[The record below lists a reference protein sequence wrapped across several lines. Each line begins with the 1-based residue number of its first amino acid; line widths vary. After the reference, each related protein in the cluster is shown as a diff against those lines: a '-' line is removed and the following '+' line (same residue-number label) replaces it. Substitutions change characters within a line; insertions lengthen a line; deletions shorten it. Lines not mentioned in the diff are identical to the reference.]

1 MRAVVLNT
9 FGGPEVLQ
17 LRDIPVPEAGPGQI
31 RVTVHACGTN
41 PVDAGNRRAGTWAG
55 IQPPV
60 ILGYDV
66 AGVVDAVGAGVSGF
80 RPGDEVFYMAD
91 FLHNPYGAY
100 AEYQVVD
107 AAIVAQKPEG
117 LSYVEAAAIPLAAG
131 TAYEVVV
138 RRLGIQ
144 PKEWLLLHGA
154 AGGVGSFAVQI
165 AVARGAR
172 VIAVA
177 SAPRHELL
185 YRLGAAAC
193 IDYATQDVLAVAQQ
207 AANGKLDAVADF
219 VGGDTIARS
228 LAALR
233 PHGRAAGIVSLTG
246 DLDLAFDSNITVHG
260 VLVRPDRTLLQA
272 LKDMIETGALRPI
285 IDEVRPL
292 EDVVAVHQRLDSGHG
307 QGKVIL
313 KVH

>member
-31 RVTVHACGTN
+31 RVAVHACGTN

-66 AGVVDAVGAGVSGF
+66 AGVVDAVGAGVSEI

-91 FLHNPYGAY
+91 FLHNPSGGY

-107 AAIVAQKPEG
+107 AAIVADKPER
-117 LSYVEAAAIPLAAG
+117 LSYIEAAAIPLAAG

-193 IDYATQDVLAVAQQ
+193 IDYTKQDVLAVAQQ
-207 AANGKLDAVADF
+207 LAKGKLDAVADF
-219 VGGDTIARS
+219 VGGDTISRS

-246 DLDLAFDSNITVHG
+246 DLDQAFDSNLTVHG
-260 VLVRPDRTLLQA
+260 VLVRPDKTLLQA
-272 LKDMIETGALRPI
+272 LIDLIETGALRPI

-292 EDVVAVHQRLDSGHG
+292 EDVVAVHRRLDSGHG
-307 QGKVIL
+307 QGKVVL
-313 KVH
+313 KVR